1 MALQS
6 AICRGRRG
14 LLGCTSRRSL
24 GQLVCTLNAAKNDSQ
39 RGPCSAAE
47 RCTAASRHALNG
59 TCAPPLRHCKQ
70 HWAPPLRHCTQHRAT
85 PSCSPCHAR
94 AAHVP
99 HMQQRA
105 QWQPRLKACRGPA
118 TCPQGPPGLLH
129 TPPPHAQLATPRT
142 ATPHR
147 RTDSKA
153 RAAYAAGPAVQ
164 AASRTRRRTAPASS
178 MRHTAASWMSLLRRT
193 GRACCWAK
201 DKCERRRR
209 AADAA

>member
-153 RAAYAAGPAVQ
+153 EGCVRCRACSAGRLTHTPAHC
-164 AASRTRRRTAPASS
+164 P
-178 MRHTAASWMSLLRRT
+178 SLLNASHC
-193 GRACCWAK
+193 GK
-201 DKCERRRR
+201 LDVP
-209 AADAA
+209 AAAHGPRMLLGQGQM